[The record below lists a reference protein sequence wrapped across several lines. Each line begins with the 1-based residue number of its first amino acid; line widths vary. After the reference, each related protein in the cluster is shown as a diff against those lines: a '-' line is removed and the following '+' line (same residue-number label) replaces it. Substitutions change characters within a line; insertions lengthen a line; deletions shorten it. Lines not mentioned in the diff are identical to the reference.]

1 MSVYSADRSR
11 CMYDEAKESCSALG
25 YFTPFV
31 VVTLHCRPAL
41 QVYTRLCVP
50 LLKSVIREDFLIL
63 ETSSMDFLS

>member
-11 CMYDEAKESCSALG
+11 CMYVQPLSAAIS